1 MSSFAIFNIWII
13 LIVMANV
20 SEKKIFL
27 NENLKKFLS
36 REEIAAVEKDSDE
49 LLELGF
55 ASVELGD
62 YEKAYNLFMTNMEV
76 NGSSPDGVNG
86 LAISIAELGHMEK
99 ALEIMKYAAGLYP
112 NDAITIA
119 NLAGIY
125 WEVYEYEKSIYYFN
139 QSLKLNPDLI
149 ETHFNLINVYYESG
163 DIYMAYIASCTAV
176 KEFPDDE
183 EAVQIRNDIL
193 LDMAISLH

>member
-1 MSSFAIFNIWII
+1 
-13 LIVMANV
+13 MANV
-20 SEKKIFL
+20 SEKKIFI
-27 NENLKKFLS
+27 NDNLKKLLS
-36 REEIAAVEKDSDE
+36 REEIDAVEQNSDE
-49 LLELGF
+49 LIELGF
-55 ASVELGD
+55 ASVELGNF
-62 YEKAYNLFMTNMEV
+62 EKAYNLFMTNMEV

-99 ALEIMKYAAGLYP
+99 ALEIMIYAAQLYP

-119 NLAGIY
+119 NLAGIF
-125 WEVYEYEKSIYYFN
+125 WEIYDYEKSIYYFT
-139 QSLKLNPDLI
+139 QSIKLNPELI

-183 EAVQIRNDIL
+183 EAIQIRDDIL